1 MAAASDS
8 TTYDFGF
15 AEAPGGTR
23 QPAWLGR
30 ALGAVVAVLFLGG
43 VTWLIWT
50 NLDGKTAP
58 KKPGVQKIE
67 ILKQPPP
74 PPPKPPEKQPEPP
87 KIKEEVKIDQPKPD
101 PVPDKPAD
109 PAPADKPLGV
119 DADAGAG
126 SDGFGL
132 AANRGG
138 RDITTIGSTGGGGNS
153 RYFTGLMQR
162 NFFEA
167 LARNRRAPVDEFSV
181 VVKVWLGD
189 DGRVQRTLIVTS
201 SGNPQIDQLIE
212 STLAE
217 MAPLREV
224 PPASMR
230 QVQLRLNRR
239 A

>member
-1 MAAASDS
+1 MALAGESTAAF
-8 TTYDFGF
+8 DFG
-15 AEAPGGTR
+15 EPPGAQQR
-23 QPAWLGR
+23 PAWVSRTVGVLL
-30 ALGAVVAVLFLGG
+30 ALAFLAGVAWLIVSNLGG
-43 VTWLIWT
+43 
-50 NLDGKTAP
+50 NTAP

-87 KIKEEVKIDQPKPD
+87 KLKEEVKIDQPKPE

-109 PAPADKPLGV
+109 PAPAEKPLGV
-119 DADAGAG
+119 DAEAGAG

-132 AANRGG
+132 AANKGG

-153 RYFTGLMQR
+153 RYYTGLMQR

-167 LARNRRAPVDEFSV
+167 LARNRKAPVEEFSV

-189 DGRVQRTLIVTS
+189 DGRVQRTLVVTG

-224 PPASMR
+224 PPVSMR
-230 QVQLRLNRR
+230 QVLLRLNRR